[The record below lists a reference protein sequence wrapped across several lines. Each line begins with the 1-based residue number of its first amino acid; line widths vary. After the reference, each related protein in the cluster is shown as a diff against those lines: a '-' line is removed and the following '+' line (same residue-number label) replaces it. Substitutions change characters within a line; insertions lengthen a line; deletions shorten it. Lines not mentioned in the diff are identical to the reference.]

1 MEESTTEAVIATD
14 ESDSDSDIDEYEDYG
29 VWDDYFDEV
38 PVITNNNITTTT
50 PKPEQ
55 NIKAKKGTFHYFNS
69 CGLNSLPTKMLN
81 KHIA

>member
-14 ESDSDSDIDEYEDYG
+14 ESDSEIDEYEDYG

-55 NIKAKKGTFHYFNS
+55 SIKAKKGNFFYIKMIY
-69 CGLNSLPTKMLN
+69 CGTVLKCGGTRL
-81 KHIA
+81 IV